1 MIQHKEICMKKLF
14 LTLYALFTLRGIY
27 QLFEGHSWTLSFF
40 TIVFSVLGIVALVNN
55 LQEKYL
61 SGILIILL
69 LTFMIS
75 H

>member
-1 MIQHKEICMKKLF
+1 MKKLF

-40 TIVFSVLGIVALVNN
+40 TIVLCVLGLVALLIILEV
-55 LQEKYL
+55 KYL
-61 SGILIILL
+61 SAIIIFLL